1 MHSYTKITF
10 YSSET
15 GEKAAKVSSI
25 ERKQPAKHVSPVQKE
40 PQQESASCEV
50 TSEIDSE
57 SPAKQIMSS
66 RVETSTSDSDVVVT
80 RKDTPAVKSDSVG
93 KLLTHN

>member
-57 SPAKQIMSS
+57 SPAKQMSS